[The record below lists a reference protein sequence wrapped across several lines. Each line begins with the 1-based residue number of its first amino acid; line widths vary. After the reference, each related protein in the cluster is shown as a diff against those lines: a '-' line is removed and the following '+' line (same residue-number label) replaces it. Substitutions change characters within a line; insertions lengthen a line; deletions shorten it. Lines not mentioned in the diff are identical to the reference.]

1 MIVEKAEKGVELEF
15 IVGNM
20 IPSEKK
26 LMMAGQT
33 SCFDKKRCIKVKFP
47 LFY

>member
-15 IVGNM
+15 IVGYM

-26 LMMAGQT
+26 TYDGGIEYGNKAQ
-33 SCFDKKRCIKVKFP
+33 VN
-47 LFY
+47 